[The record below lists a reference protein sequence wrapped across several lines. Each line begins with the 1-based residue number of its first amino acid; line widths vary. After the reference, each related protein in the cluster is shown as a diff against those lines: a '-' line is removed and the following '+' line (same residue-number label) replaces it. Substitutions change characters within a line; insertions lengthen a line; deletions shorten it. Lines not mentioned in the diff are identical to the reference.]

1 MLDMF
6 SEDIEQRLFESHSLF
21 VHSPAQGTINF
32 GKECYGHVSG
42 PQTWDPDVWKMLN
55 LVGDIFPEH

>member
-1 MLDMF
+1 L
-6 SEDIEQRLFESHSLF
+6 RTLF

-32 GKECYGHVSG
+32 GKECNGHVSG

-55 LVGDIFPEH
+55 LVGDIFPEHYIHAA